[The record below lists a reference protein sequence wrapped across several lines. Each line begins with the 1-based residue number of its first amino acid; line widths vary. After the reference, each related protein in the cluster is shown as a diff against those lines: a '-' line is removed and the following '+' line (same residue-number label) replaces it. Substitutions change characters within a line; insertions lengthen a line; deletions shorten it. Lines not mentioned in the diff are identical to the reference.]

1 MIRKAARS
9 RLLVAVG
16 GWLQG
21 PPQAPKSTGAQVP
34 PSAPGPAS
42 VETTSAGLCRAVVGR
57 WGGRESESEWTHP
70 VQVCAVQTGKRRA
83 NETKLKEGNKTD
95 KSRNQ

>member
-34 PSAPGPAS
+34 PSAPGPA
-42 VETTSAGLCRAVVGR
+42 LCRAVVGR

-70 VQVCAVQTGKRRA
+70 VQVCVVQTGKRRA